1 MPNTMRVQ
9 YKQKCVKCKKNYVL
23 ATSRT
28 SYVLC
33 YDCQKSS
40 LIGEITEPAYK
51 KLFSIP
57 EEYYKENAFLRNIK
71 ANYLKYHSLS
81 ESQVTAFEKVV
92 DQMKSEK
99 KLGMK

>member
-1 MPNTMRVQ
+1 MMRVQ

-40 LIGEITEPAYK
+40 LIVEITEPAFK
-51 KLFSIP
+51 KLFNIP

-71 ANYLKYHSLS
+71 ANYLKYHNLTDNQIS
-81 ESQVTAFEKVV
+81 AFEKVV
-92 DQMKSEK
+92 AQMKVGK
-99 KLGMK
+99 G

>member
-1 MPNTMRVQ
+1 MFCIMRVQ

-40 LIGEITEPAYK
+40 LVGEITEPAYK
-51 KLFSIP
+51 KLLEIP

-71 ANYLKYHSLS
+71 ANYLKYHSLT
-81 ESQVTAFEKVV
+81 ESQVSAFERVVADIKVH
-92 DQMKSEK
+92 K
-99 KLGMK
+99 